1 MTEVSWFSVP
11 GHTTAWIT
19 YTCGDYIRRW
29 RLHTRLCRDL
39 FTASRSWTNSP
50 DLHPQLHTT
59 ETILLSPSVTSWH
72 LPHQIEASFEFRVL
86 RTLWLISAGAS
97 PPPYFN
103 EILSDEIICDD
114 EVFTTF
120 RWSPALQG
128 LLVCRLPTYSQ
139 KGGSVPKMHFGTVY
153 CIKSTIFCQYI
164 FPFLLIFSEN
174 VMTVIHKIQQF
185 FLKK

>member
-11 GHTTAWIT
+11 GYTTSWIT

-50 DLHPQLHTT
+50 DASRQL
-59 ETILLSPSVTSWH
+59 SGG
-72 LPHQIEASFEFRVL
+72 
-86 RTLWLISAGAS
+86 LISAGAS

-128 LLVCRLPTYSQ
+128 LLVCRLPTHSQ
-139 KGGSVPKMHFGTVY
+139 KGASVPKTHFGTVY
-153 CIKSTIFCQYI
+153 CIKSTFFCQYI
-164 FPFLLIFSEN
+164 FSFLLIFSEN
-174 VMTVIHKIQQF
+174 VMTVIHKIQQI

>member
-1 MTEVSWFSVP
+1 MEW
-11 GHTTAWIT
+11 HA

-39 FTASRSWTNSP
+39 FTCLTQLNKFARFASA
-50 DLHPQLHTT
+50 T
-59 ETILLSPSVTSWH
+59 EWWFDFGVSGTPRPT
-72 LPHQIEASFEFRVL
+72 L
-86 RTLWLISAGAS
+86 RFFTAGAS

-128 LLVCRLPTYSQ
+128 LLVCRLPTHSQ
-139 KGGSVPKMHFGTVY
+139 KGASRPRMHFGTVY
-153 CIKSTIFCQYI
+153 CIKPTIFCQYI
-164 FPFLLIFSEN
+164 FSFLLIFSEN